1 MSNAF
6 SNDPE
11 AFIKKAKTLVSDE
24 YNHRYLVSSVHPE
37 TTKDDFYVT
46 WFAKT
51 LGNWKAMVSTDIV
64 DGHYWEVTYNGAK
77 KEAYVDTYV
86 KQFNRAIPDMAPG
99 GVWNV

>member
-1 MSNAF
+1 MSENEKPKVTA
-6 SNDPE
+6 DPD
-11 AFIKKAKTLVSDE
+11 AMLKKAKELVSE
-24 YNHRYLVSSVHPE
+24 EFNFRYLIAGAEQE

-64 DGHYWEVTYNGAK
+64 DGHYWEVTYNGEK

-86 KQFNRAIPDMAPG
+86 KQFNRAVRD
-99 GVWNV
+99 V